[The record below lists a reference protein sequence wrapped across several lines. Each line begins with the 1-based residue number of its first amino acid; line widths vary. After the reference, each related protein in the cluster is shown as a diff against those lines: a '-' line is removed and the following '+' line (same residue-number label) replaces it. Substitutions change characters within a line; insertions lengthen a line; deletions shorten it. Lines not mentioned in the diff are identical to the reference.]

1 MFLSFIIP
9 CYNEGLK
16 LHANIPKIY
25 NYMFEHTTKDT
36 TFEIIVVND
45 GSTDDTKEI
54 LQTQIK
60 PITLTY
66 RNDQFLDFT
75 VISYDENQGKGY
87 AVKKGLEKATGD
99 YSIYMDADL
108 STDLSAIQTVLTKAS
123 QGYDFILGS
132 RKLED
137 SNLPTKRSFIR
148 TTISNTCKNIINKT
162 VQLPNIKDTQCGF
175 KALKQD
181 FVKEIILPKQ
191 QINRFAFDVEYIYL
205 ASLYNKKMIEIPVI
219 WTDDND
225 SRVTIIK
232 SSIDFLKSLHQI
244 KQNTSFYLS
253 KD

>member
-1 MFLSFIIP
+1 
-9 CYNEGLK
+9 
-16 LHANIPKIY
+16 
-25 NYMFEHTTKDT
+25 MFEHTTKDT

-132 RKLED
+132 RK
-137 SNLPTKRSFIR
+137 
-148 TTISNTCKNIINKT
+148 
-162 VQLPNIKDTQCGF
+162 
-175 KALKQD
+175 
-181 FVKEIILPKQ
+181 
-191 QINRFAFDVEYIYL
+191 
-205 ASLYNKKMIEIPVI
+205 
-219 WTDDND
+219 
-225 SRVTIIK
+225 
-232 SSIDFLKSLHQI
+232 
-244 KQNTSFYLS
+244 
-253 KD
+253 